1 MRIAKLGK
9 SEARRNKM
17 ALHKNSVKESN
28 NIGLG
33 QAGSILET
41 GTTAVSGKEIVAI
54 TFLEDSVF
62 SVLTPESGTNL
73 YIGNSNNNGDSTASV
88 TFPQGVTIF
97 GRWSAFTLSS
107 GSVVAYL
114 G

>member
-1 MRIAKLGK
+1 
-9 SEARRNKM
+9 M
-17 ALHKNSVKESN
+17 ALHKYSVNESN

-41 GTTAVSGKEIVAI
+41 GTTAVSGKKIVAI
-54 TFLEDSVF
+54 TFLEDAVF
-62 SVLTPESGTNL
+62 TLLTPESGTSL

-97 GRWSAFTLSS
+97 GRWSAFTLAS
-107 GSVVAYL
+107 GSVIAYL

>member
-1 MRIAKLGK
+1 
-9 SEARRNKM
+9 M
-17 ALHKNSVKESN
+17 ALHKYSVNESN

-41 GTTAVSGKEIVAI
+41 GTSAVSGKEIVAI

-73 YIGNSNNNGDSTASV
+73 YIGTSGGNGDAIDSSN
-88 TFPQGVTIF
+88 TFPQGVTVF
-97 GRWSAFTLSS
+97 GRWTGFTLAS
-107 GSVVAYL
+107 GSVIAYL

>member
-1 MRIAKLGK
+1 
-9 SEARRNKM
+9 M
-17 ALHKNSVKESN
+17 ANYTLPTNQKYSVVAAN
-28 NIGLG
+28 NVGLG
-33 QAGSILET
+33 QVGSILET

-62 SVLTPESGTNL
+62 TVLSPESGTNL
-73 YIGNSNNNGDSTASV
+73 YIGDSNNNGDTSDSV
-88 TFPQGVTIF
+88 TFAQGVTIF